1 LFCDCAS
8 SIARGRNQ
16 IDKQGPNV
24 SNAGV
29 AAVEKAPALLDCF
42 TDERHACSVA
52 ALAAL
57 AKASGRPVTKTLRL
71 LKSLERMS

>member
-1 LFCDCAS
+1 M
-8 SIARGRNQ
+8 
-16 IDKQGPNV
+16 

-52 ALAAL
+52 ALA
-57 AKASGRPVTKTLRL
+57 KASGRPVTTTLRL
-71 LKSLERMS
+71 LKSLERMSYVIRTEAGARTTMASRGD